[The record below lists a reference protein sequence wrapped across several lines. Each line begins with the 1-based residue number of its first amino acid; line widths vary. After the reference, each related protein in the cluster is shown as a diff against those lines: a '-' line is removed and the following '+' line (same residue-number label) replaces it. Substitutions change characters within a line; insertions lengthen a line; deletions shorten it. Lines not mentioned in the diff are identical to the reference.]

1 MQALFLI
8 VGIPSVNKGWMKWCL
23 RLNVQYNLWFCLL
36 KFRTRAWMAFIKW
49 KETFMCPCPWLCGV
63 VVGSVGASGC
73 LEGLGAAA
81 GLLLDSFKTEV
92 SHSAATTL
100 WLLLESPHTLTARF
114 THSGSSGFVG
124 KKNKCAFRQLPLTC
138 WCVFSS
144 SSCFPPSKHRSFCS
158 FFKLHFSFSFFVSC
172 YFLLSNNIPNNSL
185 SKAQSL
191 CLRHISRLISP
202 HCELVYRNTPT
213 STASN
218 GRTESGVPLIR
229 CADFR
234 SNLAFCITFS

>member
-49 KETFMCPCPWLCGV
+49 KETCMCLCPWLCGV

-124 KKNKCAFRQLPLTC
+124 EKIQMRLLSTSLNMLSPL
-138 WCVFSS
+138 
-144 SSCFPPSKHRSFCS
+144 KAS
-158 FFKLHFSFSFFVSC
+158 FFLFLFQIALFFQLLCVLLFS
-172 YFLLSNNIPNNSL
+172 
-185 SKAQSL
+185 
-191 CLRHISRLISP
+191 
-202 HCELVYRNTPT
+202 
-213 STASN
+213 
-218 GRTESGVPLIR
+218 
-229 CADFR
+229 
-234 SNLAFCITFS
+234 AF